1 MINVQKKALDKA
13 ENDLN
18 MFASKFDYR
27 NAGRVSDRYDNAIAD
42 AIKLLKG
49 DVL

>member
-1 MINVQKKALDKA
+1 
-13 ENDLN
+13 